1 MQSRSFYRLCW
12 TCKEFDD
19 WKLTYILCMWSFLKQ
34 RSLWTLPCGMPLVKD
49 FHCETALLTGT
60 DWSLPIQESNFPYYL
75 HADITVEVLYQTEP
89 PPKKKLVNIDAVL
102 MQLLSKVCKN
112 SMRNVVQAFQQKGV
126 LRGVKFCE
134 QQLRYLY
141 SNHISIILQA
151 AQWTIIPSFS
161 YYHKKKRKE
170 SGEYFFPIHC

>member
-1 MQSRSFYRLCW
+1 METNVHSLYVVISQAKKSMNATLWDAISKRLPLWDSSSYWNRLKFTHPGKQLSLLFTCW
-12 TCKEFDD
+12 QQLRYCI
-19 WKLTYILCMWSFLKQ
+19 KLT
-34 RSLWTLPCGMPLVKD
+34 
-49 FHCETALLTGT
+49 
-60 DWSLPIQESNFPYYL
+60 
-75 HADITVEVLYQTEP
+75 P

-112 SMRNVVQAFQQKGV
+112 SMRNVVQAFQQKAV